1 MSAIE
6 ALFIGG
12 PYDGRRIVIP
22 YGVPF
27 YTVVEYP
34 QLAPWSV
41 NYSDKLECVEHH
53 YLRQKMTGGHYLY
66 VHEEIRPEEI
76 VGLLIK
82 GYQPASAQEP
92 TRRPLDRAAWP

>member
-12 PYDGRRIVIP
+12 PYDGRRIA
-22 YGVPF
+22 
-27 YTVVEYP
+27 VEDVWPLYRVLEFP
-34 QLAPWSV
+34 SLKLWSV
-41 NYSDKLECVEHH
+41 NPADTVRVIEHI
-53 YLRQKMTGGHYLY
+53 YIRQKMTNSQY
-66 VHEEIRPEEI
+66 VYAHEEIRPEEI